1 MVADTSDELDEMDE
15 RIMLDVRHK
24 QNPLTP
30 REHFDLNGS
39 YRQRAIDCGAKSVD
53 ERQIA
58 AVIAGREQRG
68 Y

>member
-1 MVADTSDELDEMDE
+1 MVADSSFELDEMAE
-15 RIMLDVRHK
+15 AILLDVRHK

-39 YRQRAIDCGAKSVD
+39 YRQRAIMNGAKSVD